1 MALFVNSEVVCVVWL
16 SVLHALALFGLR
28 ALQCCTVKLKLK
40 CVLPNYY
47 RWCDALVQYIL
58 LRPLHSILSLNKGV
72 M

>member
-1 MALFVNSEVVCVVWL
+1 MALFVNSGVVCVVWL
-16 SVLHALALFGLR
+16 LVLHVLALFGLR

-47 RWCDALVQYIL
+47 RWCDDALVLL